1 VLKPTLPSCGI
12 STATSS
18 PGSNFMRG
26 GGCLS
31 FSRGFLGIAS
41 ACILVLSTPAAAE
54 GCEAL
59 PVTAQ
64 NLLQW
69 SLRASTELNSTL
81 NAFEWEKK
89 IAGLQ
94 RSRGQDMEEDPS
106 MTAAAVAS
114 LVTNLV
120 VCFVCL
126 GLFSI
131 LRERYPLVY
140 AGNVADGVLAD
151 PGSGKLAWL
160 LPALQARSQA
170 AAISLDA
177 WLAIEYSNLGTKLMA
192 CIGLPMFFI
201 FGALHRYCGH
211 GDLEKTNL
219 LESLS
224 IRNVHGVGWIYYLHG
239 VSALW
244 VVLLVRSIV
253 FRAQEKYLQRR
264 FAWLKNLPCPR
275 HG

>member
-1 VLKPTLPSCGI
+1 MKSDRYTAVI
-12 STATSS
+12 SVVNT
-18 PGSNFMRG
+18 
-26 GGCLS
+26 
-31 FSRGFLGIAS
+31 I
-41 ACILVLSTPAAAE
+41 
-54 GCEAL
+54 
-59 PVTAQ
+59 
-64 NLLQW
+64 
-69 SLRASTELNSTL
+69 LRA
-81 NAFEWEKK
+81 K
-89 IAGLQ
+89 
-94 RSRGQDMEEDPS
+94 
-106 MTAAAVAS
+106 
-114 LVTNLV
+114 
-120 VCFVCL
+120 
-126 GLFSI
+126 
-131 LRERYPLVY
+131 
-140 AGNVADGVLAD
+140 
-151 PGSGKLAWL
+151 
-160 LPALQARSQA
+160 ARSQA

-275 HG
+275 CSTILVEGIPEEWRSEDRVRQFFSATFDARVMQVNMVIKVRSVRVR